1 MKTLARAR
9 WLLAVAA
16 VLAGGPVAAQ
26 QSYPNKPIRFIVPFA
41 AGGSTSVLAR
51 LVGDRLTKSWGQQVL
66 VDNRPG
72 GNTVIGTQVVVKSP
86 ADGYT
91 ILMGTASHVTYPLL
105 TPTPYDAIKDFAAV
119 ATLGRSEYLI
129 ALHPS
134 VPAGNLKEFIAYAKS
149 RPGQLNFASPGGGG
163 LGHLAGELF
172 NIVAAVQLQHVP
184 YKGAAPAV
192 TDLLGGQVQV
202 SFVTPI
208 NVLSQIQA
216 GKLKA
221 FAITG
226 KNRLESLP
234 QVPTFSEAGLPGFE
248 MTVWFGVLAHA
259 ATPRDIIMK
268 LNSEIN
274 SFLAVPEVK
283 SNLDSQGMAPFISS
297 PEQFSSLL
305 KADSEMYA
313 RVIKAANIKID

>member
-72 GNTVIGTQVVVKSP
+72 GNTVIGTQFVVKSP

-105 TPTPYDAIKDFAAV
+105 TPAPYDAIKDFATV

-234 QVPTFSEAGLPGFE
+234 QVPTFAEAGLPGFE

-283 SNLDSQGMAPFISS
+283 ANLDSQGMAPFISS
-297 PEQFSSLL
+297 PEQFASLL